1 MVRAVVLDANALMM
15 PFQFRLNLDRELER
29 LLGQVSVLVPSSVVA
44 ELSGLDERDAKAALA
59 LAGKYEVVETASRG
73 DDAVL
78 EVAVGRDA
86 ALVTNDRELISRAKA
101 QGVPVIRLRSNRYLV
116 MHGDE
121 VD

>member
-15 PFQFRLNLDRELER
+15 PFQFKLNLDRELER
-29 LLGQVSVLVPSSVVA
+29 LLGEVSVLVPGSVVA
-44 ELSGLDERDAKAALA
+44 ELSGLEGREAKAALA
-59 LAGKYEVVETASRG
+59 LARKYEVVETASRG

-78 EVAVGRDA
+78 EVAAGRDA

>member
-29 LLGQVSVLVPSSVVA
+29 LLGQVSVLVPSSVVT
-44 ELSGLDERDAKAALA
+44 ELSGLDGRDAKAALA
-59 LAGKYEVVETASRG
+59 LAEKYEVVETASRG

-78 EVAVGRDA
+78 EVAVGRGA
-86 ALVTNDRELISRAKA
+86 ALVTNDRGLISRAKE
-101 QGVPVIRLRSNRYLV
+101 QGVPIIRLRSNRYLV

>member
-29 LLGQVSVLVPSSVVA
+29 LMGQVSVLVPSSVIA
-44 ELSGLDERDAKAALA
+44 ELSGLDGRDAKAALA
-59 LAGKYEVVETASRG
+59 LAEKYEVVETSSRG

-78 EVAVGRDA
+78 EVALGHDA
-86 ALVTNDRELISRAKA
+86 VLVTNDRGLISRAKA
-101 QGVPVIRLRSNRYLV
+101 QGLPVIRLRSNRYLV